1 MHPILFSFGG
11 ITVFSYGFI
20 VALAFVAAFSYL
32 SHSLSKSKERM
43 FLQDELYS
51 LVARMIVFG
60 VIGSRFLF
68 ILINLRE
75 FMSAPLDIF
84 KIWKGGLVYYGGLF
98 AALVFITMYAK
109 EKKIQIF
116 ELVDF
121 FVPALALGHAI
132 GRIGCF
138 FAGCCYGRESN
149 LPWSVVFE
157 DKHSLA
163 VVGAHLHPTQIYE
176 ALGNFALFMFLHFY
190 SKKEHKTGAVLALYF
205 MCYAVLRFIVEFFRG
220 DYRGIQYFGLSISQ
234 ATSIFLFITGVC
246 IYARTRKNRI
256 QKV

>member
-11 ITVFSYGFI
+11 ITIFSYGVI
-20 VALAFVAAFSYL
+20 VALGFVATILYL
-32 SHSLSKSKERM
+32 SHSLNKSKERM
-43 FLQDELYS
+43 FSQDELYS
-51 LVARMIVFG
+51 LVVRIIVFG
-60 VIGSRFLF
+60 IIGSRFLF
-68 ILINLRE
+68 VLINLRE

-84 KIWKGGLVYYGGLF
+84 KIWQGGLVYYGGLLM
-98 AALVFITMYAK
+98 ALVFITMYAK
-109 EKKIQIF
+109 EKKIQVF

-138 FAGCCYGRESN
+138 FSGCCYGRESN

-157 DKHSLA
+157 DKHSSA
-163 VVGAHLHPTQIYE
+163 VIGVHLHPTQIYE
-176 ALGNFALFMFLHFY
+176 ALGNFVLFVFLHFY

-220 DYRGIQYFGLSISQ
+220 DNREIRYFGLSMSQ
-234 ATSIFLFITGVC
+234 AVSIFLFIIGVC